1 MSATEQH
8 YTVPEIAAMWKCSPQ
23 TVRRLFQ
30 NEADV
35 LKIGSGEG
43 RFKRPYCTLYI
54 TETALR
60 RVYARC
66 SKPKKP

>member
-8 YTVPEIAAMWKCSPQ
+8 YTVPQVAAMWGCSKQ

-30 NEADV
+30 DEPDV
-35 LKIGSGEG
+35 LRVGSEEQ
-43 RFKRPYCTLYI
+43 RYKRPYQTLYI

-66 SKPKKP
+66 SKPKRT